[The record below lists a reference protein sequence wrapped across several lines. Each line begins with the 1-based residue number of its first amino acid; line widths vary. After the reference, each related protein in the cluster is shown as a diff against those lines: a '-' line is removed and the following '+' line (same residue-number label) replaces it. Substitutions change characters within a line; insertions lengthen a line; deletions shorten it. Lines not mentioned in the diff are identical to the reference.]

1 MTEYERLLEEAK
13 TKVYGLLSS
22 TAKDYVPRMYKAI
35 RDELPHL
42 SPIEARARI
51 EKDCRYIWK
60 KRTILKFLPEEA
72 KDPKKQKS
80 GRLGQ
85 KKHKF
90 AAPAAAQQV
99 EKEAIMID
107 ANGRV
112 TEPPKIP
119 GSAQN
124 LTTTNSAPQLR
135 NTNQLESYGRGNL
148 DSNLLQFEFWIDRKV
163 IYECYLMLIRSIKD
177 KALFRVKLD
186 KQTFQVISAGVV
198 QVQ

>member
-1 MTEYERLLEEAK
+1 MMEYERLLQEAK
-13 TKVYGLLSS
+13 TKVFRFLSS

-35 RDELPHL
+35 RDESPHL
-42 SPIEARARI
+42 SPIEARAKI
-51 EKDCRYIWK
+51 EKDCMDIWK

-72 KDPKKQKS
+72 KDLKKQKS

-85 KKHKF
+85 KKHEF

-107 ANGRV
+107 TNGRA
-112 TEPPKIP
+112 TEPRKPP
-119 GSAQN
+119 GSTQK

-135 NTNQLESYGRGNL
+135 NTNQLESYDRENL
-148 DSNLLQFEFWIDRKV
+148 DNDLLQVEFWIDRHE
-163 IYECYLMLIRSIKD
+163 ISECYLMLIRSHKD
-177 KALFRVKLD
+177 KALFRVILD
-186 KQTFQVISAGVV
+186 KHTFRVISAGVV